1 MCLYKTCINRKWISA
16 FPQLTKNSFQIKL
29 PNISQRVC
37 SCMKEVTILLNGGLC
52 NIYMY
57 IEEVFIILHV
67 LLPFSFA
74 YLLVWILK
82 TLINIWFWCFKSCT
96 RNKRSISM
104 VTVVGKGAV
113 QILQMTDHPLVV
125 YISAHWLE
133 RIYMFMH
140 TWTRYLKLGDI
151 DVFFCLTFI
160 CMYMSRYLHLILY
173 QIMIIIW
180 SVAYKQIPLLILHLR
195 MGWDF
200 KIFQDSWPYHFI
212 FCALLKQ

>member
-1 MCLYKTCINRKWISA
+1 MQSPPLSRIVTS
-16 FPQLTKNSFQIKL
+16 FMQLQTLWLMLGSFIWKL
-29 PNISQRVC
+29 FFV
-37 SCMKEVTILLNGGLC
+37 SC
-52 NIYMY
+52 
-57 IEEVFIILHV
+57 
-67 LLPFSFA
+67 
-74 YLLVWILK
+74 
-82 TLINIWFWCFKSCT
+82 
-96 RNKRSISM
+96 
-104 VTVVGKGAV
+104 GKGAV

-140 TWTRYLKLGDI
+140 TWIRYLKLGDI

-200 KIFQDSWPYHFI
+200 KIFQDSWPYHFV